1 MTAALLLKPK
11 ASGGGGGG
19 GGGDTIAVTSPMAD
33 ARLLVGET
41 FAIMISVTPGVS
53 GFFDVLLSLDGGAT
67 FPISLFSDTAAL
79 DLDWLITS
87 AHITATAVLRV
98 IDSADA
104 LIFGDSAEFV
114 VATTSA
120 GGGGGLTADQQAQL
134 NRIEAATAQI
144 RGNALSWAGNV
155 GPGGELQLTLGDDHE
170 TVIANSVPIAVKDP
184 GGLLYAR
191 LTAGGVTLQWAAGQN
206 KTAALIT
213 GTVTAVA
220 FDSGTSVTTVT
231 VEVPNCAALGD
242 TMAPYTWQLQRTL
255 GGRRKRE
262 LTGTLKLRQDM
273 IGG

>member
-1 MTAALLLKPK
+1 MRKNEAGQTIELLVIDTNSNLPKTAAA
-11 ASGGGGGG
+11 ASLTFYVSV
-19 GGGDTIAVTSPMAD
+19 DNSAPAALAAASIAEVNATNSKGLYRSALS
-33 ARLLVGET
+33 AAET
-41 FAIMISVTPGVS
+41 NGNKLIFSGVS
-53 GFFDVLLSLDGGAT
+53 GLAGVEVVPQVIYT
-67 FPISLFSDTAAL
+67 
-79 DLDWLITS
+79 DLQ
-87 AHITATAVLRV
+87 
-98 IDSADA
+98 
-104 LIFGDSAEFV
+104 
-114 VATTSA
+114 
-120 GGGGGLTADQQAQL
+120 DQLA
-134 NRIEAATAQI
+134 RIEAAAGQI
-144 RGNALSWAGNV
+144 RGTPLSWAGNV

-220 FDSGTSVTTVT
+220 FDGGTSVTTVT

-273 IGG
+273 IGA